1 MPLIDFLYI
10 ESVGDDMKQVASQ
23 QPVNKTR
30 ESKTARRKN
39 RSRDKVYAEML
50 EVCAVPTIKTHIM
63 FKCNLSYAML
73 EECLGTMISKRW
85 IESFTTDD
93 GEKYY
98 VATDEGR
105 KALKILNEAAE
116 LLK

>member
-1 MPLIDFLYI
+1 
-10 ESVGDDMKQVASQ
+10 MKHMAFQK
-23 QPVNKTR
+23 PVNKTR
-30 ESKTARRKN
+30 GSKTARRKN
-39 RSRDKVYAEML
+39 RSRDKVYVEML
-50 EVCAVPTIKTHIM
+50 ELCAVPTIKTHIM
-63 FKCNLSYAML
+63 FKCNLSYAIL
-73 EECLGTMISKRW
+73 EECLGMMIRKNW
-85 IESFTTDD
+85 IKSFTTDD

>member
-1 MPLIDFLYI
+1 
-10 ESVGDDMKQVASQ
+10 MKQMASQ
-23 QPVNKTR
+23 QPVNKTH

-39 RSRDKVYAEML
+39 RSRYQVYAEML
-50 EVCAVPTIKTHIM
+50 KVCAVPTKKTHIM

-73 EECLGTMISKRW
+73 EECLGTMIRKSW
-85 IESFTTDD
+85 IESFITDD
-93 GEKYY
+93 GEKHY

-105 KALKILNEAAE
+105 KVLKILNEAAE